1 VKQYIL
7 GLIAACA
14 LALGTAACSTSTD
27 STSTSAASTAP
38 TAAAVTT
45 ENFSGT
51 VQVGGSD
58 SNPFTVVLSG
68 GVINFTLT
76 AAGPPATIFM
86 GFGAGTY
93 TGTTCQLVTGG
104 FLVTQAGTTPQLSGT
119 INGGQYCVMVYD
131 AGNQVAPITYT
142 VTVTHY

>member
-1 VKQYIL
+1 VKQHII

-38 TAAAVTT
+38 TAAVTT

-68 GVINFTLT
+68 GVLNLTLT
-76 AAGPPATIFM
+76 SAGPPATIFM

-93 TGTTCQLVTGG
+93 VGTTCQLLTGG
-104 FLVTQAGTTPQLSGT
+104 FLVTPAGTTPQISGT

-131 AGNQVAPITYT
+131 AGNQVAPITYS